1 MLKKRKF
8 ISISIIVLFL
18 IIASATTF
26 RIAIYAFIICY
37 IGVLIA
43 KSKNKRLKVPVLDFF
58 AFTFTFGIVLGC
70 IYSFS
75 PKIQY
80 YEFLLSHS
88 RWEIHQVT
96 DLENHSIS
104 EINVID
110 HVNIGAKT
118 KLDLIYLSEGKKKR
132 LHLTKYLYEDDL
144 FKIVKQTSNL
154 TESIQNV
161 TLKDQNF
168 SKITIFKKL
177 DKANYHVF
185 SKDKLIGNSYSV
197 SNFIFACFFLLL
209 FIVLFLFVIFNLK
222 KIISTILNQFP
233 KQKVIF
239 YTAIL
244 SYIVI
249 YLVVVL
255 S

>member
-1 MLKKRKF
+1 MLKERKF

-18 IIASATTF
+18 IIASVTTF

-70 IYSFS
+70 MYSFS

-88 RWEIHQVT
+88 RWEIHQIT
-96 DLENHSIS
+96 DLENQSIS
-104 EINVID
+104 EINIID
-110 HVNIGAKT
+110 GVNVGAKT
-118 KLDLIYLSEGKKKR
+118 KLDLIYLSEGEKKR

-144 FKIVKQTSNL
+144 LKIVKQTSNL
-154 TESIQNV
+154 VESIQSV
-161 TLKDQNF
+161 TSTDQNF
-168 SKITIFKKL
+168 SKITIFKKP

-185 SKDKLIGNSYSV
+185 SKDKLIENSYSV
-197 SNFIFACFFLLL
+197 SNFYFCM
-209 FIVLFLFVIFNLK
+209 FLFVTFYSCFFVCYFQSKKNNFNY
-222 KIISTILNQFP
+222 S
-233 KQKVIF
+233 
-239 YTAIL
+239 
-244 SYIVI
+244 
-249 YLVVVL
+249 
-255 S
+255 